1 MNRIEKL
8 VEKYTEH
15 ISTPWPKRGA
25 GIQRVLFVVYNP
37 HEELRLR
44 VYLPE
49 FELRTKQA
57 GYHWRLEDL
66 TNSFPEWLSAHRY
79 KEKYFARP
87 QLMDGYQHGVIEEF
101 TEDLTE
107 QIADTLDQ
115 ADDKTVFALSGVGT
129 LFGVS
134 SVSTVVE
141 KLAPKVYGRL
151 VVFFPGQVENNN
163 YRLLD
168 ARDGWNYLAV
178 NITAA

>member
-1 MNRIEKL
+1 
-8 VEKYTEH
+8 
-15 ISTPWPKRGA
+15 
-25 GIQRVLFVVYNP
+25 
-37 HEELRLR
+37 
-44 VYLPE
+44 
-49 FELRTKQA
+49 
-57 GYHWRLEDL
+57 
-66 TNSFPEWLSAHRY
+66 
-79 KEKYFARP
+79 
-87 QLMDGYQHGVIEEF
+87 MDGYQHGVIEEF